1 MHSARRRRPF
11 PWPLLIGSV
20 LLAILLTVLNYFLL
34 EHLKGGREVRFLW
47 EGLRVYWFSK
57 GEVYLQARSWPLES
71 GFEQATAYAVRRF
84 DLPLPFLLL
93 LSPLALLPSAGW
105 AAAFLLLWLEI
116 AVPVNVFVSLRLAEW
131 PLKRFWQ
138 IVLILL
144 AFFWPYAFFGLWQTA
159 PFWFFLIL
167 LHLGLLALRA
177 GQEELAGALWA
188 LLTLRWEATLG
199 VLIFLTLYLVR
210 ARRWRVLAGAGM
222 LLFLLYNVA
231 FLVRTDWFLPFLR
244 AVAFNLRQGFG
255 ISLVQI
261 PFALFPVLPS
271 PSARF
276 LSLAFWLLLFLE
288 GRFASEERP
297 LAFYW
302 ALNLSLS
309 LTPLLGL
316 RTDTAELTM
325 LFPSLILILALTWKR
340 WPRYG
345 VFLPAL
351 LALLALFV
359 PWALWRQALAH
370 PQESRW
376 EQAFYLFPVLFS
388 LIGLYW
394 MRWSLF
400 RPRTWLDRVRSGDVM

>member
-1 MHSARRRRPF
+1 MRRVRRRDPF
-11 PWPLLIGSV
+11 PWSLLIGGV
-20 LLAILLTVLNYFLL
+20 LLAVLVTIFNYFLL
-34 EHLKGGREVRFLW
+34 ERLDGGRAARFLW
-47 EGLRVYWFSK
+47 EGLQAYWFSD
-57 GEVYLQARSWPLES
+57 GDVYLQSRSWPLSS

-105 AAAFLLLWLEI
+105 AAAFVLLCLEV
-116 AVPVNVFVSLRLAEW
+116 AVPVTVLISLRLAEW

-138 IVLILL
+138 IGLILL
-144 AFFWPYAFFGLWQTA
+144 AFFWPYAFWGLWQAA
-159 PFWFFLIL
+159 PFWLFLLL

-177 GQEELAGALWA
+177 GQDELAGALWS

-199 VLIFLTLYLVR
+199 VLIFLSLYLVR

-222 LLFLLYNVA
+222 LLFLLYNVS
-231 FLVRTDWFLPFLR
+231 FLARTDWFLPFLR

-255 ISLVQI
+255 IQPVRLLTSSFPPLPISPALLLSLV
-261 PFALFPVLPS
+261 A
-271 PSARF
+271 
-276 LSLAFWLLLFLE
+276 WLVLFLE
-288 GRFASEERP
+288 GRLASEEHP

-302 ALNLSLS
+302 TLNLSLS

-316 RTDTAELTM
+316 RTDTPDLTM
-325 LFPSLILILALTWKR
+325 LFPSLIVILALTWKR

-345 VFLPAL
+345 LWLPLLLLL
-351 LALLALFV
+351 LAFFV

-400 RPRTWLDRVRSGDVM
+400 RPRTWLDRVRSGDVI